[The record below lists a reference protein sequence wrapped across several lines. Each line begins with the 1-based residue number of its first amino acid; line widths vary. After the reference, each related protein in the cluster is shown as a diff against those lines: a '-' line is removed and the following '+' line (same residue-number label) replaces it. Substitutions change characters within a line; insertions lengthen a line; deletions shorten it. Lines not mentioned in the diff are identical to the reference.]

1 MRFVKAASVR
11 RLIPAGAV
19 TAVFAISLL
28 APTQAFSAI
37 IDAGYG
43 YGYANNC
50 GVKGDGFHD
59 HGKVCPNRPF
69 PGHGKGVIRILS
81 GGLLPSNAN
90 GATPAGHLVGKS
102 KFVITANGA
111 TATTSSATGEGTNA
125 TGRGHT
131 KGHGR
136 GDARANRRAGLFI

>member
-1 MRFVKAASVR
+1 MRFVKAATVR

-69 PGHGKGVIRILS
+69 PGHGKGVIAILA
-81 GGLLPSNAN
+81 GLSPSHAN

-102 KFVITANGA
+102 KLVINANIA
-111 TATTSSATGEGTNA
+111 TTTTSSASAEDSNTT
-125 TGRGHT
+125 
-131 KGHGR
+131 
-136 GDARANRRAGLFI
+136 

>member
-102 KFVITANGA
+102 KLVIAANVA
-111 TATTSSATGEGTNA
+111 ASTTTSDEDSNTSTIG
-125 TGRGHT
+125 
-131 KGHGR
+131 
-136 GDARANRRAGLFI
+136 

>member
-1 MRFVKAASVR
+1 MSFIKAATVR

-19 TAVFAISLL
+19 TAVLAISLL
-28 APTQAFSAI
+28 APTPALSAI
-37 IDAGYG
+37 ANATG

-102 KFVITANGA
+102 KLVIAANVA
-111 TATTSSATGEGTNA
+111 ASTTTSDEDSNTSTI
-125 TGRGHT
+125 GRGHSRN
-131 KGHGR
+131 HGR
-136 GDARANRRAGLFI
+136 AIGHSRASVLD